1 MSYVVDEIWLSK
13 GGDAE
18 EELGLVTTSEVSG
31 LIICDDSA
39 EWDQHLEKAFHA
51 AAFTAIKDQFV
62 DAHKV

>member
-1 MSYVVDEIWLSK
+1 MVDEIWLSK
-13 GGDAE
+13 GGDVE
-18 EELGLVTTSEVSG
+18 EGLVTTSEVSG

-39 EWDQHLEKAFHA
+39 LWDQHLEKAFHA